1 MNITATIL
9 EQSSDFGFVVGGGD
23 TCQVG
28 PKKTDIFMI
37 FFLKGDSGGPL
48 IKWLPINGVETAFLI
63 GVVSRGELCG
73 RPNRAGIYTRV
84 KTALK
89 WIFSHA
95 SDGKCG
101 LEQGG
106 DGQRLISVRSRTT
119 TTTTTKKTPRSTQST
134 RTSSTSTTT
143 DPSLVYPQVF
153 IKN

>member
-84 KTALK
+84 KTALR

-106 DGQRLISVRSRTT
+106 DGQRLISVRSRT